1 MRRIPILVV
10 VLVLGCL
17 DAAFAQ
23 SASRFGSVAP
33 ALTNTP
39 QTILQRAPTR
49 TVTFCVIQ
57 GGAAQEDV
65 IFRGVG
71 GTPVYATVTVN
82 AGQVLGRAMNAAIP
96 AGGLEVVTSNAA
108 GDVTVECTYRLGS

>member
-1 MRRIPILVV
+1 MKQAIILLLLLAASSATASTGARI
-10 VLVLGCL
+10 GT
-17 DAAFAQ
+17 
-23 SASRFGSVAP
+23 SAEEI
-33 ALTNTP
+33 TNTP
-39 QTILQRAPTR
+39 QVLLRPFPTR
-49 TVTFCVIQ
+49 TITFCVIQ

-96 AGGLEVVTSNAA
+96 AGGLEVVTSNPA
-108 GDVTVECTYRLGS
+108 GDVTVECTYRIGN